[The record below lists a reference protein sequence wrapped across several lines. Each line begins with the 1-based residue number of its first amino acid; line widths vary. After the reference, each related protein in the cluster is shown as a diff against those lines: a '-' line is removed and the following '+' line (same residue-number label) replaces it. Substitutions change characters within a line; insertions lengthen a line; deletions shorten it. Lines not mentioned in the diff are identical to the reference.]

1 MYYVIFSKC
10 CLGRSYNPGLMAFF
24 YLQLLPVTA
33 LTVNMAALVRYLDL
47 AGIAYAQVATR
58 ELTVKVSK

>member
-1 MYYVIFSKC
+1 
-10 CLGRSYNPGLMAFF
+10 MAFF

-33 LTVNMAALVRYLDL
+33 LYVNMAALVRYLDL

-58 ELTVKVSK
+58 ELTVKTAL